1 MPNDRTSWL
10 LLAGVTGVFLTVH
23 WMNSTSPVAPEA
35 SLPDASLSAPPQAQP
50 TQSISL
56 FTRLRRGMTR
66 AEAEALGQGVT
77 LGGYP
82 GKATYGFSSNEQL
95 ENFGISV
102 FRREAR
108 CATAFKALHDEA
120 VSAFGS
126 PTSTNRLVEGKQ
138 CEDWTLSDSAIRICC
153 RQASP
158 MDGGTGWMLLMA
170 IKSFSPHE
178 KFDIQNGFH

>member
-1 MPNDRTSWL
+1 
-10 LLAGVTGVFLTVH
+10 
-23 WMNSTSPVAPEA
+23 
-35 SLPDASLSAPPQAQP
+35 
-50 TQSISL
+50 
-56 FTRLRRGMTR
+56 MTR
-66 AEAEALGQGVT
+66 AEAEALGQGAT

-82 GKATYGFSSNEQL
+82 GKVTYGFSSNEQL

-120 VSAFGS
+120 VSVLGP
-126 PTSTNRLVEGKQ
+126 PTSSNRMVEGKQ
-138 CEDWTLSDSAIRICC
+138 CEDWTLRDSTLRICC

-158 MDGGTGWMLLMA
+158 VDGGTGWMLLMA

-178 KFDIQNGFH
+178 KFDIRNGFH

>member
-1 MPNDRTSWL
+1 MQSMAL
-10 LLAGVTGVFLTVH
+10 L
-23 WMNSTSPVAPEA
+23 
-35 SLPDASLSAPPQAQP
+35 
-50 TQSISL
+50 TQ
-56 FTRLRRGMTR
+56 LRRGMTR
-66 AEAEALGQGVT
+66 AEAAALGQGVT

-82 GKATYGFSSNEQL
+82 GKVTYGFSSNEQL
-95 ENFGISV
+95 ENIGISV

-120 VSAFGS
+120 VAVLGS
-126 PTSTNRLVEGKQ
+126 PTSTSSVVEGKQ

-158 MDGGTGWMLLMA
+158 VDGGTGWMLLMA

-178 KFDIQNGFH
+178 KFDIRNGFH

>member
-1 MPNDRTSWL
+1 MPAQRTSCL
-10 LLAGVTGVFLTVH
+10 LLTGA
-23 WMNSTSPVAPEA
+23 SVALLA
-35 SLPDASLSAPPQAQP
+35 LQWLSSRTPAHFPFAQ
-50 TQSISL
+50 
-56 FTRLRRGMTR
+56 LRHGMTR
-66 AEAEALGQGVT
+66 AEAEALGQGAT

-82 GKATYGFSSNEQL
+82 AKVTYGFSSDEKL
-95 ENFGISV
+95 ENFGVSV

-120 VSAFGS
+120 VSVLGA

-158 MDGGTGWMLLMA
+158 VDGGTGWMLLMA

-178 KFDIQNGFH
+178 KIDIRNGFH